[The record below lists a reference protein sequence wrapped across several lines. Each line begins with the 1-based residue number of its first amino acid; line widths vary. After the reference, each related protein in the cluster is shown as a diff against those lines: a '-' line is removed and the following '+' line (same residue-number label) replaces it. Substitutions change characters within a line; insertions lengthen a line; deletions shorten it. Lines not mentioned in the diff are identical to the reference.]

1 MEKERQGAIPVMA
14 LLPCMDAK
22 RRLMQK
28 DGAPAHVAMVELT
41 CMGDQSDPK
50 GGLVGV
56 AR

>member
-1 MEKERQGAIPVMA
+1 VEKERQGAIPVMA

>member
-1 MEKERQGAIPVMA
+1 
-14 LLPCMDAK
+14 MDAK

-28 DGAPAHVAMVELT
+28 DGAPVRAAMVELT
-41 CMGDQSDPK
+41 CMDDQFDPK